1 MAIIDHM
8 DAASL
13 TIDAEEFHAKYAAA
27 EAKSAV
33 TQERFHPIILFFPF
47 FLWVAVAV
55 DVWSRMREKKKEIA
69 R

>member
-1 MAIIDHM
+1 VAFIDHM

-33 TQERFHPIILFFPF
+33 
-47 FLWVAVAV
+47 
-55 DVWSRMREKKKEIA
+55 SY
-69 R
+69 

>member
-1 MAIIDHM
+1 MNMCTRTHAHTQHTQTAVAFIDHM

-33 TQERFHPIILFFPF
+33 
-47 FLWVAVAV
+47 
-55 DVWSRMREKKKEIA
+55 SY
-69 R
+69 

>member
-1 MAIIDHM
+1 MYTHARAHTHTHTHTHTHAHTHTAVAIIDHM

-33 TQERFHPIILFFPF
+33 
-47 FLWVAVAV
+47 
-55 DVWSRMREKKKEIA
+55 SY
-69 R
+69 